1 MTMEDMMTIIK
12 EMDPYKVE
20 RFLAYLDDAVRFEW
34 DRHDRAQ
41 DERRFAYKFSA
52 IQTESIRAKFLEIV
66 QNGDNR

>member
-1 MTMEDMMTIIK
+1 MTMEDIMTIIN

-20 RFLAYLDDAVRFEW
+20 RFLAYLDDAVRVEW
-34 DRHDRAQ
+34 DRHNHAK

-52 IQTESIRAKFLEIV
+52 IQTETIRAKFLEIV